1 MNTSY
6 DGRLAA
12 SESLPTSPTI
22 TPEPLTVGATRTG
35 GAREEIL
42 CLEAK
47 AAASVCPAS
56 PSTYRSKNGIGSTI
70 KPKTATSAQRM
81 DPPVW
86 HSSETSDEPESRAAE
101 ADDMMVPLHA

>member
-42 CLEAK
+42 CFEAEQKRNRNFNK
-47 AAASVCPAS
+47 AQNSNKC
-56 PSTYRSKNGIGSTI
+56 
-70 KPKTATSAQRM
+70 QRM
-81 DPPVW
+81 DLPVW
-86 HSSETSDEPESRAAE
+86 DSSETSDEPESRAAE
-101 ADDMMVPLHA
+101 AFFF